1 MKNLFVL
8 LLFVVSTV
16 NGQTPGQTWQTYY
29 NTSVR
34 ALASLPNG
42 RWLVGG
48 AIGSDDGMLT
58 HAYLA
63 ETTAEGA
70 LLQFKN
76 YILHERSVATLIHVL
91 PDGRRIVAGIAA
103 DCDALGMGY
112 LQLQDVEG
120 APLWTITDKLDTPLN
135 DFIPEVLAL
144 VVSDK
149 QEIIIAGRF
158 LIRSYDLETGNPLQQ
173 VNMPEENFA
182 GIVHAHDGKG
192 YIVAGLN
199 DIYLLDGDF
208 KINKIAG
215 LAQPPDQYTK
225 LIAGPGNRYFILR
238 NDNKINLLQWVG
250 TVPVIQTADPGFVLN
265 DMVRT
270 PTGLALCGLDGGF
283 SRVAFLDSNL
293 VEQHGFTLTT
303 PELIAQ
309 KIQLNA
315 DGPPIVLAGVELHG
329 PSPRNWGGKWP
340 DISGSQHFWMQSF
353 LLDGSA
359 VSSFADAA
367 LSEVIV
373 HKEPKAVPAY
383 LSNQYWN
390 IINGTFSVRLKN
402 NGLETLNSVDIVAGH
417 YGYKYTHY
425 LCRTQDFFIKSFSNL
440 QLPPGADTVLYIG
453 AVEVNYTTHA
463 SPWQLCFWATIPN
476 GTTDINHE
484 NDFFCRDFHLKT
496 ASHEPG
502 MAELNLY
509 PNPVQE
515 TVYLDIPAGQ
525 PGLCH
530 IFNAA
535 GQLVSEQLP
544 IGTQEI
550 YTLDVRHLYPGFY
563 IVQTALGAGRFVKM

>member
-1 MKNLFVL
+1 MKNLYYL
-8 LLFVVSTV
+8 LLLVVSEV
-16 NGQTPGQTWQTYY
+16 YGQTPGHTWETYF

-34 ALASLPNG
+34 ALAPLPNG

-48 AIGSDDGMLT
+48 AIGSDDGLLT
-58 HAYLA
+58 NAYLA

-70 LLQFKN
+70 LLQFKKHD
-76 YILHERSVATLIHVL
+76 LKERSVATLIHVL

-103 DCDALGMGY
+103 DCDVLGTGY
-112 LQLQDVEG
+112 LQLQDTEG
-120 APLWTITDKLDTPLN
+120 APLWTIVDKLDTPIN
-135 DFIPEVLAL
+135 DFIPEILAL

-173 VNMPEENFA
+173 FNTQDEEFS
-182 GIVHAHDGKG
+182 GIVPAHGGKG
-192 YIVAGLN
+192 YVVAGLK
-199 DIYLLDGDF
+199 DIYLLDSDF
-208 KINKIAG
+208 KINKITG
-215 LAQPPDQYTK
+215 LVQPSDRYTK
-225 LIAGPGNRYFILR
+225 LIAGSGGKYFILQ
-238 NDNKINLLQWVG
+238 NDNKINLLQWAG
-250 TVPVIQTADPGFVLN
+250 TVPVIQAADPGFVVN

-270 PTGLALCGLDGGF
+270 PTGLALCGLDGGL

-303 PELIAQ
+303 PELIAT

-315 DGPPIVLAGVELHG
+315 DGPPIILAGVELHG
-329 PSPRNWGGKWP
+329 PSPRNWNKTWP
-340 DISGSQHFWMQSF
+340 YLSGSQHFWMQSF

-359 VSSFADAA
+359 VLSTADAA
-367 LSEVIV
+367 LTEVIV

-417 YGYKYTHY
+417 YGYKYTNY
-425 LCRTQDFFIKSFSNL
+425 LCRTQDFTIKSFSNL
-440 QLPPGADTVLYIG
+440 QLPPGAETDLYIG

-463 SPWQLCFWATIPN
+463 SPWQLCFWATVPN
-476 GTTDINHE
+476 GTTDIDHE
-484 NDFFCRDFHLKT
+484 NDFFCRDFQLTT

-502 MAELNLY
+502 MAEITLY
-509 PNPVQE
+509 PNPAQE
-515 TVYLDIPAGQ
+515 TVYLGTPAGQ

-544 IGTQEI
+544 IGNQDI